1 MIYFDQISVCFGKW
15 IFLLETNNQNRTA
28 YVCFK
33 NVPVLIF
40 EVENNSGSFKT
51 NEKLKQVL
59 TFVNR
64 QHKANRYEQK
74 YIKRKYVSNS
84 DEFE

>member
-1 MIYFDQISVCFGKW
+1 M
-15 IFLLETNNQNRTA
+15 
-28 YVCFK
+28 
-33 NVPVLIF
+33 PVLIF

-84 DEFE
+84 DEFEWE